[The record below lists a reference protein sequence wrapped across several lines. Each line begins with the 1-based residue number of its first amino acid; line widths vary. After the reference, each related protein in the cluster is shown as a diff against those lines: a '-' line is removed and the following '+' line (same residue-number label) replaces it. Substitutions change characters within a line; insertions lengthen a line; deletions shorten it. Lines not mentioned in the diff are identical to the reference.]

1 MLDGEAKNIF
11 VLSTGRTATT
21 AFATASSFIPGY
33 TAAHES
39 RSTKP
44 FAERL
49 DYAPNHIE
57 ADNRLIF
64 FLAHIEEKFGDDAYY
79 VQLVR
84 SPSEV
89 SKSYS
94 DRWHLSVSIVRAWTH
109 GMRMIPRIKESEIEG
124 CCRDFVDW
132 ANSTLEIFLAKQKN
146 VFRFD
151 VSNAEAEYLRF
162 LTWIGVG
169 DPPPEA
175 VAQWK
180 KRHNKNA
187 KNASTYIRKKL
198 RLFLQ

>member
-1 MLDGEAKNIF
+1 
-11 VLSTGRTATT
+11 
-21 AFATASSFIPGY
+21 
-33 TAAHES
+33 
-39 RSTKP
+39 
-44 FAERL
+44 
-49 DYAPNHIE
+49 
-57 ADNRLIF
+57 
-64 FLAHIEEKFGDDAYY
+64 
-79 VQLVR
+79 
-84 SPSEV
+84 
-89 SKSYS
+89 
-94 DRWHLSVSIVRAWTH
+94 
-109 GMRMIPRIKESEIEG
+109 MIPRIKESEIEG